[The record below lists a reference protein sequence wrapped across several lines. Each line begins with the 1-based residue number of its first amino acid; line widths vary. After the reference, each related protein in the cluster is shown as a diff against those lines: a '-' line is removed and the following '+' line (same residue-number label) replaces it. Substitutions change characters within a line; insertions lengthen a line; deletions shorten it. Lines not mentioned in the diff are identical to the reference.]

1 MESWMMVQGA
11 GALVGLLGLGAVVV
25 AIKKGK
31 SDPDNMNGGKKAGF
45 IGGGVVLMLAGVFLV
60 GNATA
65 FVGPDVTQAN
75 PDDDFDA
82 PLGDDDF
89 DAPLDDDDF

>member
-1 MESWMMVQGA
+1 MESWMMVQGG
-11 GALVGLLGLGAVVV
+11 GALIGLLGLGALIM

-31 SDPDNMNGGKKAGF
+31 SDPDNMKGGKKAGF
-45 IGGGVVLMLAGVFLV
+45 IAGGLVLMLAGAFLV
-60 GNATA
+60 LNATA
-65 FVGPDVTQAN
+65 FVGPDVSETN